1 MFKRNN
7 NRKGLIFILIFV
19 FVFIIVSNI
28 SLIKLIKIPSDFY
41 VSYDEIDRA
50 NKEDLFGNFVEL
62 KLKENEIKTG
72 KTKVDEGE
80 IEFKLFEN
88 SFRHCNSIY
97 CQKSSH
103 AMMVYLAF
111 FKNSIF
117 CNFI

>member
-62 KLKENEIKTG
+62 KLKEKQRLMKE
-72 KTKVDEGE
+72 
-80 IEFKLFEN
+80 KL
-88 SFRHCNSIY
+88 
-97 CQKSSH
+97 
-103 AMMVYLAF
+103 YLNYLDLYQLR
-111 FKNSIF
+111 KLR
-117 CNFI
+117 